1 MLKLYMF
8 ILSAISIN
16 LFAQSK
22 TNASFLLE
30 SESKLSFTQTIDS
43 LKHFGNQ
50 NGWKVLTIH
59 DLQQS
64 LKKNGKEVLPI
75 NVIELCNPKYSYE
88 VIKDDNSKL
97 ISTMMPCR
105 ISVYEK
111 ANGKTYISRV
121 NPEFLSNNFNDSKS
135 EGMAK
140 AIEEI
145 ENILNKLIINDSK

>member
-1 MLKLYMF
+1 MYKSI
-8 ILSAISIN
+8 ILILAIISIN
-16 LFAQSK
+16 LFAQQK
-22 TNASFLLE
+22 NNVPFLIE
-30 SESKLSFTQTIDS
+30 NRSELSFTQTIDS
-43 LKHFGNQ
+43 LKNCGNR

-64 LKKNGKEVLPI
+64 LKKNGKEVLPV

-88 VIKDDNSKL
+88 VLKDDNSKL

-111 ANGKTYISRV
+111 ANGKTYISRI
-121 NPEFLSNNFNDSKS
+121 NPEFLYNSFDSSKS
-135 EGMAK
+135 NGMSK

-145 ENILNKLIINDSK
+145 ESIINKLIVK

>member
-1 MLKLYMF
+1 MYKSI
-8 ILSAISIN
+8 ILILAFISIN
-16 LFAQSK
+16 LFAQQK
-22 TNASFLLE
+22 NNVPFLIE
-30 SESKLSFTQTIDS
+30 NGSELSFTQTIDS
-43 LKHFGNQ
+43 LKNCGNR

-64 LKKNGKEVLPI
+64 LKKNGKEVLPV

-88 VIKDDNSKL
+88 VLKDDNSKL

-111 ANGKTYISRV
+111 ANGKTYISRI
-121 NPEFLSNNFNDSKS
+121 NPEFLYNSFDSSKS
-135 EGMAK
+135 NGMSK

-145 ENILNKLIINDSK
+145 ESIINKLIVK

>member
-1 MLKLYMF
+1 MNKSI
-8 ILSAISIN
+8 ILVLLIFSIN
-16 LFAQSK
+16 LFGQSK
-22 TNASFLLE
+22 NNIAFFLE
-30 SESKLSFTQTIDS
+30 NESKLSFTQTIDS
-43 LKHFGNQ
+43 LKNCGNR
-50 NGWKVLTIH
+50 NGWKVLTVH

-88 VIKDDNSKL
+88 VIKDDNSKF

-111 ANGKTYISRV
+111 ANGKTYISRI
-121 NPEFLSNNFNDSKS
+121 NPEFLFNSFDNSKS
-135 EGMAK
+135 DGMAK

-145 ENILNKLIINDSK
+145 ENILKKLINNDSK

>member
-1 MLKLYMF
+1 MYKSI
-8 ILSAISIN
+8 ILILAIISIN
-16 LFAQSK
+16 LFAQQK
-22 TNASFLLE
+22 NNVPFLIE
-30 SESKLSFTQTIDS
+30 NGSELSFTQTIDS
-43 LKHFGNQ
+43 LKNCGNR

-64 LKKNGKEVLPI
+64 LKKNGKEVLPV

-88 VIKDDNSKL
+88 VLKDDNSKL

-111 ANGKTYISRV
+111 ANGKTYISRI
-121 NPEFLSNNFNDSKS
+121 NPEFLYNSFDSSKS
-135 EGMAK
+135 NGMSK

-145 ENILNKLIINDSK
+145 ESLLNKLIVK

>member
-1 MLKLYMF
+1 MYKSIVL
-8 ILSAISIN
+8 ILAFISIN
-16 LFAQSK
+16 LFAQQK
-22 TNASFLLE
+22 TNVSFLLE
-30 SESKLSFTQTIDS
+30 NESKLSFTQTIDS
-43 LKHFGNQ
+43 LKNCGNR

-64 LKKNGKEVLPI
+64 LKKNGKEVLPA

-88 VIKDDNSKL
+88 VLKDDNSKL

-111 ANGKTYISRV
+111 ANGKTYISRI
-121 NPEFLSNNFNDSKS
+121 NPEFLYNSFDNSKS
-135 EGMAK
+135 DGMSK

-145 ENILNKLIINDSK
+145 ESVLNKLIVK

>member
-1 MLKLYMF
+1 MYKSIVL
-8 ILSAISIN
+8 ILAFISIN
-16 LFAQSK
+16 LFAQQK
-22 TNASFLLE
+22 TNVPFLLE
-30 SESKLSFTQTIDS
+30 NESKLSFTQTIDS
-43 LKHFGNQ
+43 LKNCGNR

-64 LKKNGKEVLPI
+64 LKKNGKEVLST

-88 VIKDDNSKL
+88 VLKDDNSKL

-111 ANGKTYISRV
+111 ANGKTYISRI
-121 NPEFLSNNFNDSKS
+121 NPEFLYNSFDNSKS
-135 EGMAK
+135 DGMSK

-145 ENILNKLIINDSK
+145 ESVLNKLIVK